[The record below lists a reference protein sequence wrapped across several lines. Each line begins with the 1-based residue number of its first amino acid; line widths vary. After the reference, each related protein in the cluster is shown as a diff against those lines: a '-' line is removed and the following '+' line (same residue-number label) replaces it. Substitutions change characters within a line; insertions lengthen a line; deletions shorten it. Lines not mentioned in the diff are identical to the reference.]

1 MFTITYMFTFEKV
14 GIRSP
19 VRKTYNVKNGEE
31 AETQAQKY
39 IISERRYGWECLEYH
54 VEEIRQES
62 GGEVF

>member
-1 MFTITYMFTFEKV
+1 MSITYSFTFEKV
-14 GIRSP
+14 GIKCP
-19 VRKTYNVKNGEE
+19 VLRTFNVKNDEE

-54 VEEIRQES
+54 VEEIRQEL